1 MITSLIGSV
10 PSPVLTLALCV
21 AVVATIG
28 FLARGGRQPD
38 LHSLSPHA
46 FERAVGAWLA
56 RDGWLV
62 EHRGGSGDEGLD
74 LLAFHGEQL
83 VAVQCKRYAATA
95 AVTPAQ
101 VRELYGA
108 AVAVGA
114 TVAVMAT
121 TGRVSA
127 ASRAWAAALP
137 TGGPSV
143 IFWSAD
149 ALATLARGQERFRPA
164 MSAKRRL
171 SNTY

>member
-28 FLARGGRQPD
+28 VLARGRRQPD
-38 LHSLSPHA
+38 MHSLSPHA

-95 AVTPAQ
+95 SVTPAQ

-127 ASRAWAAALP
+127 ASRTWAANLP
-137 TGGPSV
+137 SDGPQFL
-143 IFWSAD
+143 FWSAEV
-149 ALATLARGQERFRPA
+149 LGTLSSAHVRFRPQEA
-164 MSAKRRL
+164 SFGHAL
-171 SNTY
+171 